1 MNYISGTYN
10 LKYYHQL
17 VNTRG
22 ETVRLEV
29 YQKGSL
35 PSGYPRQ
42 IGDIRD
48 LQLNVLGGTADVFT
62 PIIKTELTFNM
73 VDTWDVPSGTTAN
86 STKHGS
92 WEEFYTP
99 DSTGY
104 LVKVLTKAPGASGSS
119 AFVPRWSGYITP
131 DSWREYLEYHGLVT
145 ITCRDNIGHLQDFD
159 FDLAGDDSGTASI
172 REMITAA
179 MELINMPMNL
189 VLHDEDALFVERLV
203 TTGTLAG
210 PLDLRFNVARFEGQ
224 TWYEALS
231 DVLDAIGYVLRYQ
244 DGDAIGIGP
253 LRYLSR
259 GAGEEAFGQCA
270 IKFLNGTRTLNPAY
284 KDITEV
290 VEFDPQESVQEDPT
304 AGVSFVRGDYV
315 RYSCYMKKQN
325 GTSLASTSGRAYTI
339 QAGGPRWD
347 GTQTERT
354 AFLDTSKYVM
364 SDDALSE
371 EGDGYKAALFIASNE
386 GGATTSLSIHPV
398 WHHYMSRAAGKI
410 KLKFKPSPGCLD
422 AQGKL
427 GIGNAVLYRVL
438 VQLGFKNSQGQT
450 YYYHPNGRWNHD
462 SPAYYPPTIVEE
474 GANEVEFSF
483 TGDPVRATN
492 GVLSLKIMEIE
503 YRCTGD
509 SYNGIGCYARLEAV
523 EILPLEADRS
533 LVSDSVHT
541 LNNANYN
548 VRCRRTPRLGFLS
561 TEKNPALPGFYAA
574 AFFCQAATGGL
585 IPAPY
590 NWKWTSESA
599 YIPFPVQIHKQILC
613 FFHETSE
620 VLEGD
625 CLPVADNVSGA
636 FGKLLVYNNKNH
648 VILGGSLNFMTGRFQ
663 ALRMQTY
670 VDWDTLWGN
679 TPVESTLEVTPDFID
694 LTNAPSGTIR
704 IDSNTDWE
712 LKYPL
717 ATGVSMSPNSGSGP
731 ALAVVSMGSSVYGQ
745 KDIILHTTDDE
756 VIKSI
761 TIIKAR
767 EEVSM
772 ESVGEDLEDMDFA
785 GATSRYA
792 VEINFDGQTDNQL
805 FLEFPSWIHFVDSD
819 ADGGI
824 VYTPGTYYLYHDNA
838 PAGSL
843 PREGYIQAMGSN
855 SQQVALIHVKQTGN

>member
-62 PIIKTELTFNM
+62 PIIKTELVFSM
-73 VDTWDVPSGTTAN
+73 VDTWDVASGTTAN

-99 DSTGY
+99 DSTAY
-104 LVKVLTKAPGASGSS
+104 LVKVYTKAPGASSS
-119 AFVPRWSGYITP
+119 AAFVPRWSGYITP

-145 ITCRDNIGHLQDFD
+145 ITCRDNIGHLTDFD

-290 VEFDPQESVQEDPT
+290 VEFDPQESVQEDPA
-304 AGVSFVRGDYV
+304 AGVSFTRNDYF
-315 RYSCYMKKQN
+315 RYACAVSKWI
-325 GTSLASTSGRAYTI
+325 GTGRIVTSGRAYTI
-339 QAGGPRWD
+339 QENGPRWG

-364 SDDALSE
+364 SDNALFE

-386 GGATTSLSIHPV
+386 ADSLSRSITPV
-398 WHHYMSRAAGKI
+398 WYHYMSLAAGKI
-410 KLKFKPSPGCLD
+410 RLKFKPRPGCFD
-422 AQGKL
+422 NAGKL
-427 GIGNAVLYRVL
+427 EIGDASLFRVE
-438 VQLGFKNSQGQT
+438 VQLGFTNSLGQT
-450 YYYHPNGRWNHD
+450 YYYHPNGQWNHD
-462 SPAYYPPTIVEE
+462 SPANYPPINVEE
-474 GANEVEFSF
+474 GNSEVEISF
-483 TGDPVRATN
+483 FGDPVRAAN
-492 GVLSLKIMEIE
+492 GVLSLKILHID
-503 YRCTGD
+503 YRYTGD
-509 SYNGIGCYARLEAV
+509 SYNGVGCYARLESI
-523 EILPLEADRS
+523 EILPLEMDRS

-541 LNNANYN
+541 RNNLAYN
-548 VRCRRTPRLGFLS
+548 VRCRRAPRLGFLS
-561 TEKNPALPGFYAA
+561 AEKDPALPGFYAA
-574 AFFCQAATGGL
+574 AFFCQATAGGL

-590 NWKWTSESA
+590 NWKWTSEDA

-625 CLPVADNVSGA
+625 CLPVAENVSGS
-636 FGKLLVYNNKNH
+636 FDKLLVYNSKNH

-670 VDWDTLWGN
+670 IDWDTLWGN
-679 TPVESTLEVTPDFID
+679 TPVEPTLEVTPDFLD
-694 LTNAPSGTIR
+694 LTNAPTGVIR
-704 IDSNTDWE
+704 IESNTDWE
-712 LKYPL
+712 QIFPSS
-717 ATGVSMSPNSGSGP
+717 AVGVSPNSGSGP
-731 ALAVVSMGSSVYGQ
+731 ALVV
-745 KDIILHTTDDE
+745 ITTDANYHGQATVVFRTTDGE
-756 VIKSI
+756 KMV
-761 TIIKAR
+761 TVTVVKANR
-767 EEVSM
+767 ELSM
-772 ESVGEDLEDMDFA
+772 ISVGEDLEDMS
-785 GATSRYA
+785 GANIITRYA
-792 VEINFDGQTDNQL
+792 IEIDFDTFVENTVN
-805 FLEFPSWIHFVDSD
+805 LEFPDWIHFVDSD
-819 ADGGI
+819 ADGGMI
-824 VYTPGTYYLYHDNA
+824 YTPGTYYLYHDNA

-843 PREGYIQAMGSN
+843 PREGYIQAVGSS